1 MYLARPMHA
10 EVVLPPMMEKSHQNP
25 NPISSMH
32 RRVEINFRDGSGLA
46 QIAGARWF
54 SSLIN
59 AIRIYVYVGCSSFF
73 LQATCISQFCDY
85 SISTSH

>member
-10 EVVLPPMMEKSHQNP
+10 EVVLPPMMEKNHQNP
-25 NPISSMH
+25 NPISSIH

-46 QIAGARWF
+46 QIAGARCF

-59 AIRIYVYVGCSSFF
+59 
-73 LQATCISQFCDY
+73 
-85 SISTSH
+85 